1 MNLKTVNAQFSLP
14 PSDPIKNISDFK
26 KKVFENILF
35 ITIAG
40 VGILL
45 IASIIEYLTQ
55 GVTPL
60 LNIIL
65 TFLLLASLASL
76 KLIRNLSAVS
86 QIAILIGSIYL
97 YSIWHMVLFG
107 IISDAS
113 ILMIFYFILCAL
125 FFQKEI
131 YTVLITIGALTWVV
145 FALLYQFTTI
155 HPMLSVEQFNYQSYW
170 MVIALYFIIICMV
183 IIVAINSYLK
193 AIENSINFFDFLS
206 SNVKVDNENL
216 HLALN
221 DNKETLQKKLVY
233 IRTATQIARSISTA
247 KDVEAVLPV
256 IADRM
261 TNQLNL
267 YYTGIFLIDPTG
279 QYAVLVAGSGDAG
292 QKMLMENHRFG
303 VGGPSM
309 IGWTTAHHRPRIA
322 LDVGEEAVRFN
333 NPHLPLTRSELSI
346 PILSKNTILGAISIQ
361 STKET
366 AFDDDDV
373 LIIQGIAD
381 NIATALENSRLFLQ
395 NQRDLEEIFALN
407 KQFLERT
414 WGNIIPR
421 DETLSYNF
429 EDPNIHDV
437 EGNIKTL
444 EFPIILRDHEIG
456 RIFVDTPL
464 KTISAEQYEFVDSVL
479 SQSALALESSRL
491 LLTANLRTAQEEKI
505 SQLTARLTQMAN
517 VEDIIKTTLREVNL
531 IPTVTSSTIKLFS
544 DYDDQGKEF
553 SKEHLA

>member
-1 MNLKTVNAQFSLP
+1 MNLKTVNAHFSLP
-14 PSDPIKNISDFK
+14 PSDPVKNIADFK

-40 VGILL
+40 VGILF
-45 IASIIEYLTQ
+45 IASIVEYLVQ

-65 TFLLLASLASL
+65 TFLLLASLSSL
-76 KLIRNLSAVS
+76 KLIRNLPVIR
-86 QIAILIGSIYL
+86 QIGILIGSIYL

-107 IISDAS
+107 IVSDAS
-113 ILMIFYFILCAL
+113 ILVIFYFILCAL

-131 YTVLITIGALTWVV
+131 YTVLITIGVITWSV
-145 FALLYQFTTI
+145 FALLYQFTTL
-155 HPMLSVEQFNYQSYW
+155 HPMLSLEQFTYQSYW
-170 MVIALYFIIICMV
+170 MVIALYFIVICMV
-183 IIVAINSYLK
+183 IIVALNSYLK
-193 AIENSINFFDFLS
+193 ATEHSINFFDFLS
-206 SNVKVDNENL
+206 SNVKLDNETL
-216 HLALN
+216 HTELN

-247 KDVEAVLPV
+247 KNVEAVLPV
-256 IADRM
+256 VADRM

-322 LDVGEEAVRFN
+322 LDIGEEAVRFN

-361 STKET
+361 STKES

-414 WGNIIPR
+414 WGNIIPHE
-421 DETLSYNF
+421 ETLSYNF
-429 EDPNIHDV
+429 EDPNIHSV
-437 EGNIKTL
+437 EGNMKTL

-464 KTISAEQYEFVDSVL
+464 QTISAEQYEFVDSVL

-531 IPTVTSSTIKLFS
+531 IPSVTASTIKLFS
-544 DYDDQGKEF
+544 DYDDHGKEF